1 MYYHILIFIAGVN
14 QACFGAGT
22 DICFATNSVIQNVFA
37 SLGFALS
44 GQICTRDKLIAAQ
57 FFVVLATVCYIII
70 EVLLKKGKWLP
81 ETPKAVEEGDETKS
95 QETIKTRF

>member
-1 MYYHILIFIAGVN
+1 MN
-14 QACFGAGT
+14 QACFGAET
-22 DICFATNSVIQNVFA
+22 DICFATNGIISNAF
-37 SLGFALS
+37 STLGFALS
-44 GQICTRDKLIAAQ
+44 GQICTRAKLITAI
-57 FFVVLATVCYIII
+57 VLLIIATVCYIII